1 MTPVVANTLS
11 CVQRLPGPAGAQ
23 SLATALAQLT
33 QLKKLEV
40 ILFNNDIGAGP
51 RARGGHGST
60 DRRPLRL
67 FQLEGKAFLGK
78 GLS

>member
-11 CVQRLPGPAGAQ
+11 CVQRLPGHEGAQ

-33 QLKKLEV
+33 QLKVLRV
-40 ILFNNDIGAGP
+40 GLQQNNIGAGP
-51 RARGGHGST
+51 RARGGHGSR